1 MNWLYK
7 CKRIVPELREEWLE
21 NRQAKLEYKN
31 AVLVN
36 QLAIMRSLMF
46 LLSRDPSGRE
56 MQKQLSTLIKL
67 GKQILKKTNK
77 EDWYEKESGQTD
89 A

>member
-1 MNWLYK
+1 MNWLDK
-7 CKRIVPELREEWLE
+7 CKYVLPTLREEYLE

-31 AVLVN
+31 AILVN
-36 QLAIMRSLMF
+36 QLAIMNALMF
-46 LLSRDPSGRE
+46 VLPRDPSGKE
-56 MQKQLSTLIKL
+56 MEKRLSTLIKL

>member
-21 NRQAKLEYKN
+21 NRQVKLEYKN
-31 AVLVN
+31 ALLVN
-36 QLAIMRSLMF
+36 QLAIMNALMF
-46 LLSRDPSGRE
+46 VLPRDSSGRE
-56 MQKQLSTLIKL
+56 MEKRLSTLIKL